1 MPSLSYDAFVPW
13 TNYHLTIG
21 DNDQS
26 KLFPSMLVED
36 VGRIHCA
43 DQGGESAT
51 ARFATTGAMLM
62 QHIRHVL
69 GLMKDKRDGPR
80 AITQP
85 FAAGLTGRG
94 WSFAPLIGAET
105 SQLMCDGLA
114 GCARLTPA
122 SLHPDCTA
130 PAGTLALVAGG
141 TRLRELTS
149 WAEPF
154 RLTVATSGTHLGPTI
169 AGGIATASHG
179 SRLGY
184 GGLQNMVVGMH
195 LITGPGE
202 HVWIERADHPVLSD
216 AAALELDS
224 HASLSDKTI
233 RVLRDDDLFEDVLVH
248 LGGMGIVNC
257 VAVQLVK
264 DDPYD
269 LLKIDR
275 GVTIDWLR
283 DLDAGQF
290 RKIAAWLG
298 RDTAPAFYEAT
309 VDPHDPFGSSALH
322 TMYFPSVTEAS
333 PSHQKADLIRP
344 GDAIVAFAARASSSS
359 IKMLNPEL
367 FEMAPLV
374 EQWSQGIGDPPPLHP
389 PLRMSDPH
397 TNATTIF
404 EFYREKGKFT
414 TTLAVEP
421 SYRWSSLHGDEIT
434 GGMPGALY
442 NASYAIPRNLLSTA
456 IPLICDAVKRL
467 PMSFVIT
474 IRFVSNPAGT
484 MAFTRFEENAVIEID
499 GLSPLVSRLKAVE
512 LDPASADTPNLRTIF
527 AQLADALPAG
537 ARAIRNVL
545 DANNIPYSM
554 HWAKLGDLDKAKVY
568 RDFGNPDSDP
578 ESLIKRWRAARD
590 QLLGEAGKA
599 IFWNKALIDYGL
611 LERPTAIP
619 PLTAP

>member
-21 DNDQS
+21 DNDRNQ
-26 KLFPSMLVED
+26 LFPSMLVED
-36 VGRIHCA
+36 VGRVHCA

-51 ARFATTGAMLM
+51 ARFAATGAMLM
-62 QHIRHVL
+62 QHVGHVL
-69 GLMKDKRDGPR
+69 GLMTVKQIGPR
-80 AITQP
+80 PITQP

-94 WSFAPLIGAET
+94 WSFAPLIGADT

-114 GCARLTPA
+114 GCARLAAA
-122 SLHPDCTA
+122 SLHPACDA

-141 TRLRELTS
+141 TRLRELIN

-154 RLTVATSGTHLGPTI
+154 GLTVATSGTHLGPTI
-169 AGGIATASHG
+169 AGGMATASHG

-195 LITGPGE
+195 LITGPDE
-202 HVWIERADHPVLSD
+202 HVWIERASHPVLSD
-216 AAALELDS
+216 AAARELDVHS
-224 HASLSDKTI
+224 AAVDKTI
-233 RVLRDDDLFEDVLVH
+233 RVIRDDDLFEDVLVH
-248 LGGMGIVNC
+248 LGAMGIVNC
-257 VAVQLVK
+257 VAVQLVANT
-264 DDPYD
+264 PFD

-275 GVTIDWLR
+275 AVTADWLR

-290 RKIAAWLG
+290 RKVAAWLG
-298 RDTAPAFYEAT
+298 RDTQPAFYEAT
-309 VDPHDPFGSSALH
+309 LDPHDPFGPSALH
-322 TMYFPSVTEAS
+322 TMYFPSVTEAP
-333 PSHQKADLIRP
+333 PSRQKAGLIRP
-344 GDAIVAFAARASSSS
+344 GDAIVAYASTVSSSS
-359 IKMLNPEL
+359 IKLLNPQL

-389 PLRMSDPH
+389 PLRMSDPT

-404 EFYREKGKFT
+404 EYYREKGKFT
-414 TTLAVEP
+414 TSFQAGP
-421 SYRWSSLHGDEIT
+421 SYHWSSLHGDEIT

-474 IRFVSNPAGT
+474 IRFVSHPTGT

-499 GLSPLVSRLKAVE
+499 GLSPLVSRLKSVE
-512 LDPASADTPNLRTIF
+512 LDPEDADTPNLRTIF
-527 AQLADALPAG
+527 AQLADALPSG

-545 DANNIPYSM
+545 DANSIPYSM
-554 HWAKLGDLDKAKVY
+554 HWAKLGELDKAKVY

-599 IFWNKALIDYGL
+599 IFWNNALINYGL
-611 LERPTAIP
+611 LERPTTLP
-619 PLTAP
+619 PMTLP